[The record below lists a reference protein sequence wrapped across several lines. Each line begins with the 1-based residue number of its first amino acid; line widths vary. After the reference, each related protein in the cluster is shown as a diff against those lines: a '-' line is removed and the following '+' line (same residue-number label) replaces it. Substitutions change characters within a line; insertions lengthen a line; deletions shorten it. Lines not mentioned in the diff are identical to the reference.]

1 MHALWS
7 GLELELLSTF
17 TRISVPGGGLRL
29 LIVPTATLLIG
40 MLSLPLT
47 TPLAAADW
55 GGSDR
60 ELSEVEAL
68 LDALPA
74 DDGAAFDFTAV
85 NSLTHFFDADSLV
98 LRGRAVVLHK
108 GARLEAGEIVYHLG
122 EQLVDARALVNSS
135 GLRVGA
141 PSLTR
146 GDDVLRGER
155 ILYDMKT
162 GEGMILDGVIQ
173 FKDGFYGGRYIET
186 TSDEEF
192 HVHAGSYTTCDRES
206 PHFDFYSPRIKVLVG
221 DMAIARPVYFRI
233 NERRIIPIPFYV
245 FSLRE
250 DRQSG
255 MLTPGFG
262 RRPVAFGSAE
272 SEWEIRNLGYYLAA
286 SDYWDLTLSADM
298 RQRSGWLTQL
308 ATAYAWRYRFSGRVE
323 TRVQNRQTGS
333 SSSWEWWTRFN
344 HSQKFGESADLRA
357 SGTFQSSKNFLR
369 DNSLVL
375 QERLNRTLRSN
386 ARFSKRWR
394 QRGASLTLSSSYTK
408 NLDTE
413 RFNFVLPEISVRSNR
428 KALFGKG
435 GGKRSSAPWYGRIYY
450 DANSRLRNT
459 QKGSPA
465 DTTTRTSANVSFGL
479 TTQQRPLSW
488 LSVNT
493 SLNESWNDADLRSSQ
508 QRYEGVRTDRLRS
521 SATLSQTLYGMFHTD
536 VWRITALRH
545 VVKSD
550 IGASYQATHSDTGG
564 VGLDGRSS
572 PWTQRRQLTFR
583 FSNTLWVKLLKDEE
597 EEKVRLAQLNLSTSY
612 DFDRDGRP
620 LSDLLSS
627 LTIGAGKRL
636 NTRVNVRS
644 EFYDGD
650 DIFRARP
657 RLRQFEV
664 NTSLRFTRQGSTGD
678 RSTGDRGRGSDSAD
692 RSTAEISNSSTE
704 VLRGGQYRSAYG
716 GGDGGFGYEGGL
728 QRDLTRREGRQ
739 VQISHYYS
747 RRRGSSS
754 RSWLRAGLGGSWR
767 DRWHLHYSLNYTL
780 LAEGKPFFDDDRVSA
795 ELLSVQ
801 RHFHDWSATVNIEPS
816 RFTRDRAFYF
826 KAQLDDIPQIRFER
840 GDSRRR

>member
-1 MHALWS
+1 MAPAAVLVAA
-7 GLELELLSTF
+7 LLSLLT
-17 TRISVPGGGLRL
+17 IS
-29 LIVPTATLLIG
+29 
-40 MLSLPLT
+40 
-47 TPLAAADW
+47 AAADDEA
-55 GGSDR
+55 SDR

-74 DDGAAFDFTAV
+74 DLSAAFEFKAAD
-85 NSLTHFFDADSLV
+85 SLTHFVDGDSLV
-98 LRGRAVVLHK
+98 LRGNAVVFHK
-108 GARLEAGEIVYHLG
+108 GAQLEAGELVYHSK
-122 EQLVDARALVNSS
+122 EELVDARAFVDSS
-135 GLRVGA
+135 GRLVGA

-146 GDDVLRGER
+146 GNDVLRGKR
-155 ILYDMKT
+155 ILYDMAS
-162 GEGMILDGVIQ
+162 GEGMIVDGVIQ
-173 FKDGFYGGRYIET
+173 YKDGHYGGRYIET

-233 NERRIIPIPFYV
+233 NERRLIPIPFYV

-262 RRPVAFGSAE
+262 RRPVTFGSTE

-333 SSSWEWWTRFN
+333 SGNWEWWTRFN
-344 HSQKFGESADLRA
+344 HSQKIGESADLRA

-413 RFNFVLPEISVRSNR
+413 RFDFVLPEISVRSNR
-428 KALFGKG
+428 KALFGDG
-435 GGKRSSAPWYGRIYY
+435 GGRSSSAPWYGRIYY
-450 DANSRLRNT
+450 DVNSRLRNT

-465 DTTTRTSANVSFGL
+465 DTTTRTSANVSLGL
-479 TTQQRPLSW
+479 SSQQRPLSW
-488 LSVNT
+488 LSINT

-508 QRYEGVRTDRLRS
+508 QRYEGVRSDRLRS

-536 VWRITALRH
+536 VWRVTALRH
-545 VVKSD
+545 VVKPD
-550 IGASYQATHSDTGG
+550 IGASYQATRSDTGG

-583 FSNTLWVKLLKDEE
+583 LNNTLWVKLLKDEE

-612 DFDRDGRP
+612 DFDRDGSP

-636 NTRVNVRS
+636 NTRVNMRS

-650 DIFRARP
+650 DVFRAHP
-657 RLRQFEV
+657 RLRQFEI
-664 NTSLRFTRQGSTGD
+664 NTSLRFTGH
-678 RSTGDRGRGSDSAD
+678 RSTGDRGRGSDSSD
-692 RSTAEISNSSTE
+692 RSSAEISDPSTG
-704 VLRGGQYRSAYG
+704 VLQAGQSRSAYG
-716 GGDGGFGYEGGL
+716 SGEFGYEGGL
-728 QRDLTRREGRQ
+728 QRDMTRREGRQ

-754 RSWLRAGLGGSWR
+754 RSWLRTGLGGSWR
-767 DRWHLHYSLNYTL
+767 GRWHLHYSLNYTL
-780 LAEGKPFFDDDRVSA
+780 LAQGKPFFDDDRVSA